1 MKTHRDD
8 LPRFSAQGLRR
19 GSVRRGDG
27 VSNDDLTH
35 IFERFYRAD
44 KSRSRESGGAGIG
57 LSIVK
62 ELIKAHGGEVGAD
75 NGDDQTRFWFVL
87 PD

>member
-1 MKTHRDD
+1 MRVND
-8 LPRFSAQGLRR
+8 GLRIEFVNS
-19 GSVRRGDG
+19 GGG

-44 KSRSRESGGAGIG
+44 KSRSRDSGGAGIG

-62 ELIKAHGGEVGAD
+62 ELIEAHGGEVGAD
-75 NGDDQTRFWFVL
+75 NGDDKTRFWFVL
-87 PD
+87 RD